1 MKMADDYIYLNPA
14 DHQKWLGKVVSAITE
29 LGEDIGSYVE

>member
-14 DHQKWLGKVVSAITE
+14 DHQKWLGKVVSAITD
-29 LGEDIGSYVE
+29 LREDK